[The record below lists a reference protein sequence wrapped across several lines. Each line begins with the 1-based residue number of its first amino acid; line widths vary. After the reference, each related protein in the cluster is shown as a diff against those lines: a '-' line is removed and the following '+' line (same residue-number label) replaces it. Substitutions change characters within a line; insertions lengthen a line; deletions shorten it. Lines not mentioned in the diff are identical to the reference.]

1 MRISD
6 WSSDVCFSDLVAK
19 QPGDPAGRA
28 KAPMCIEAIAGGD
41 QARYILEAAS
51 GTIEGQARGE
61 GFARVD
67 PEIAVHM
74 LAVRP
79 ARAHRGDDRHPVREG
94 EGIRE
99 AGIRHHASSEKRRVG
114 KKWVSTVKNRG

>member
-1 MRISD
+1 
-6 WSSDVCFSDLVAK
+6 
-19 QPGDPAGRA
+19 
-28 KAPMCIEAIAGGD
+28 MCIEAIAGGD
-41 QARYILEAAS
+41 QARYVLEAAS
-51 GTIEGQARGE
+51 GTIEGPARGE

-79 ARAHRGDDRHPVREG
+79 ARARRGDDRHPVREG

-99 AGIRHHASSEKRRVG
+99 AGIRHHSPGAPGHGLRGRSEAHTSELQSLMR
-114 KKWVSTVKNRG
+114 

>member
-6 WSSDVCFSDLVAK
+6 WSSDVCSSDLLVQRAVRGVAK

-41 QARYILEAAS
+41 QARYVLEAAS

-61 GFARVD
+61 GFARGD

-94 EGIRE
+94 EDRKST
-99 AGIRHHASSEKRRVG
+99 RLNSSH
-114 KKWVSTVKNRG
+114 